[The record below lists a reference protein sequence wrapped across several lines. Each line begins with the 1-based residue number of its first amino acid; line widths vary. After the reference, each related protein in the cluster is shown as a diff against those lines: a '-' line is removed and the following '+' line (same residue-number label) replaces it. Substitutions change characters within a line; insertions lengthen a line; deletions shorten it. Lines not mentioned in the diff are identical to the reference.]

1 MSKVIIID
9 FGSQVTQLIARR
21 VREAGVYSE
30 IHPCQ
35 VSAEK
40 IKAMKPDAIIL
51 SGGPAS
57 VGEQDAP
64 TLDLGL
70 LELGVPVLGICY
82 GMQLLAHNLG
92 GELSQSE
99 TREYGPADLELSD
112 ACALWKGI
120 DKTSRVW
127 MSHGDKVSKAP
138 QGFKVCGKTAT
149 LAIAAMCDETRKIY
163 ALQFHPEV
171 HHSLDG
177 TTMLR
182 NFLFEVAHLEADWNM
197 HNFAERV
204 IEECREK
211 VGDGHVICALSGG
224 VDSTV
229 VAVLLNKAIGH
240 RLHCIFVNNGVL
252 RENEGEEVVNYLREH
267 FDLNLKYVDASKLF
281 LDKLAGVED
290 PEKKRK
296 IIGHT
301 FIDVFEQ
308 EANAIKASGVSVKF
322 LAQGTLY
329 PDVIESVSH
338 KGPSA
343 VIKSHHNVGGLPE
356 KMDMDLI
363 EPLRELFKD
372 EVRAVGAEL
381 GIPESVLWRHPF
393 PGPGLAIRII
403 GEITEERLNILRKAD
418 TIVQQELKASG
429 WYRKVWQGFAV
440 LLPLKTVGVM
450 GDGRTYESV
459 IALRIVDSVDA
470 MTADWSRIPED
481 VLAKMSTRII
491 NEVRGVNRVVL
502 DISPKPPSTIEWE

>member
-9 FGSQVTQLIARR
+9 YGSQVTQLIARR
-21 VREAGVYSE
+21 VRELGVYSE

-35 VSAEK
+35 VKADK
-40 IKAMKPDAIIL
+40 IKALQPDAIIL

-57 VGEQDAP
+57 VGEEDAP
-64 TLDLGL
+64 TLDMGL
-70 LELGVPVLGICY
+70 LEIGVPVLGICY

-99 TREYGPADLELSD
+99 TREYGPAELELCGKST
-112 ACALWKGI
+112 LWNGLGKS
-120 DKTSRVW
+120 SRVW

-138 QGFKVCGKTAT
+138 QGFEVCGKTST
-149 LAIAAMCDETRKIY
+149 LGIAAMCDEKRKIY

-177 TTMLR
+177 TAMIK
-182 NFLFEVAHLEADWNM
+182 NFLFEVAHLKADWNM

-240 RLHCIFVNNGVL
+240 KLHCIFVNNGVL

-281 LDKLAGVED
+281 LDKLAGIDD

-308 EANAIKASGVSVKF
+308 EANAIKAGGVSVKF

-418 TIVQQELKASG
+418 TIVQEELRASG

-481 VLAKMSTRII
+481 VLTKMSTRII